1 MKVSDVIACLSAIA
15 PPEYA
20 DESDPIGLQLGSS
33 DSAVR
38 TVILCVTADEQAVE
52 LARRRRAEL
61 IITHHP
67 VIYNPLDSLA
77 DETYPA
83 SLLSVLVRLGVAV
96 FSAHTNLDVAPGGV
110 NDALA
115 ERACVCERLNR

>member
-1 MKVSDVIACLSAIA
+1 MISAMKVSDVIACLSAIA

-61 IITHHP
+61 IIT
-67 VIYNPLDSLA
+67 
-77 DETYPA
+77 T
-83 SLLSVLVRLGVAV
+83 RLPMKRIRHLCFP
-96 FSAHTNLDVAPGGV
+96 FS
-110 NDALA
+110 
-115 ERACVCERLNR
+115 CV